1 MPIPDN
7 APKSVNLY
15 TRGHIV
21 WGGDASHN
29 RSESIT
35 KIVYC
40 DNNELAHVVWPCDA
54 MLDKVYIVELSEN
67 GQGSDISTH
76 YTVNVDTQEPTIQI
90 KPETDY
96 AIKGD
101 ILFKNGGE
109 LSEKWTDCYFW
120 PQTAYTN
127 TYFAN
132 RENGIGNPVYST
144 RYARNNGGE
153 VVTPSH
159 QFYIYR
165 ADSTLGHIPAL
176 EVQNA
181 IFINDTYI
189 QNGYVYDTNYET
201 PVLLQRADVYRGLH
215 FYKNGTTIPTNA
227 GNASGNIKHCKLAV
241 GDTLVFDIKGY
252 RYTIDPEW
260 FSDYESVLPTDSHS
274 DNVTVT
280 YLSNGQYSI
289 YVRSA
294 GTNEVSFTVDGTT
307 EKLIIH
313 QSDILLNTNS
323 ISTTYAGG
331 RYEIDVT
338 AFVRWTATITYNNPN
353 QTDWITLP
361 ITSGTGS
368 NAHFEIGIDP
378 NDSSTSSRNA
388 IITFTAQ
395 TTDFTQETVSLNI
408 SQEGN
413 NSYVAPS
420 VTAIAKNWYN
430 DTTGQWKNAQSWQ
443 VAFNGGTRGST
454 WNNISVK
461 IVNTTLDPN
470 SDNYVVEEL
479 VSNETITVGANQI
492 QYKGVEGANKI
503 NQHDEYNLSYNG
515 ATVDTNHYTLIVTSG
530 LTTIAQD
537 LFKKTKY

>member
-15 TRGHIV
+15 TRGYIV

-29 RSESIT
+29 KSESIT

-40 DNNELAHVVWPCDA
+40 DNNGRTHVIWPCDA

-67 GQGSDISTH
+67 GQVADISTH

-101 ILFKNGGE
+101 ILFKNGDE

-127 TYFAN
+127 AYFAN
-132 RENGIGNPVYST
+132 RENGIGNPVYSI
-144 RYARNNGGE
+144 RYAYNNGGE
-153 VVTPSH
+153 PITPSH

-181 IFINDTYI
+181 IFINGTYI
-189 QNGYVYDTNYET
+189 QNGYIYDTNYET

-215 FYKNGTTIPTNA
+215 FYENGATIPTNA
-227 GNASGNIKHCKLAV
+227 GNASGNIKHYKLAV

-252 RYTIDPEW
+252 RYTTDPEW
-260 FSDYESVLPTDSHS
+260 FSDYESVSPIDSHS
-274 DNVTVT
+274 DNVAVAH
-280 YLSNGQYSI
+280 LSNGQYSI
-289 YVRSA
+289 YVKSA

-313 QSDILLNTNS
+313 QSDILLSTNS
-323 ISTTYAGG
+323 INATFAGK

-338 AFVRWTATITYNNPN
+338 AFVEWTATITYNDPN

-368 NAHFEIGIDP
+368 YANFEIGIDP
-378 NDSSTSSRNA
+378 NNNTNSRNA
-388 IITFTAQ
+388 TITFTAQ
-395 TTDFTQETVSLNI
+395 TTDITPETVSLNI

-413 NSYVAPS
+413 SSYVTPS
-420 VTAIAKNWYN
+420 VTATAKNWYN

-443 VAFNGGTRGST
+443 VAFNGGTTGNT
-454 WNNISVK
+454 WNDISIK
-461 IVNTTLDPN
+461 IVNATLDPN
-470 SDNYVVEEL
+470 SDNYVVDEL
-479 VSNETITVGANQI
+479 ISNETITVGANQI
-492 QYKGVEGANKI
+492 QYKGVKGANKI

-515 ATVDTNHYTLIVTSG
+515 ATVDTNHYTLIVTSD

-537 LFKKTKY
+537 LFEKTKY